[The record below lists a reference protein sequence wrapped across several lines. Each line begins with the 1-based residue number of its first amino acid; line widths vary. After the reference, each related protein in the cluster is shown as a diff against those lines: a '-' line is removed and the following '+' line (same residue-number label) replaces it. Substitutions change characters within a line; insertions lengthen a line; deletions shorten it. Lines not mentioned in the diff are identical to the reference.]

1 MPKNPHIS
9 KARKFLFARY
19 SHFLRDQIL
28 VTVEAYSKDHALLA
42 LRAEYPQFVS
52 SEWDFVDELELAHFL
67 GVMGRDIP
75 LTEIAVLRHIIEN
88 NDRYAGLTKNR
99 SVH

>member
-1 MPKNPHIS
+1 MMPKNPHIS

-28 VTVEAYSKDHALLA
+28 VTVEAYDKEHALLT
-42 LRAEYPQFVS
+42 LRAEYPQFIS
-52 SEWDFVDELELAHFL
+52 IEWDFVEELEPSHFL

-75 LTEIAVLRHIIEN
+75 LTEISLLHHIISK
-88 NDRYAGLTKNR
+88 RM
-99 SVH
+99 H